1 MFRAIRQWWVRRTL
15 RARITMVVAAVALLV
30 FGWIAQVT
38 SAIFASALTDQVDGQ
53 LRATLDSVSAD
64 ITAGRPAGAG
74 QRDQRIRVLDTSGG
88 AADGLPPVLLH
99 DWQVRQLRAGQG
111 VSVFPGFFSP
121 DEDEAEG
128 EERFGP
134 AVRWVGKVVS
144 GPDGVQRLVVV
155 GTEFTAYLSVFERA
169 GYWFLPGALLSM
181 LAVAG
186 TAWVAVRLALR
197 PVQRMRA
204 AAGAL
209 PPGQRLPVPEA
220 RDELRALAEELNAL
234 LARRDEATERMRR
247 FSGDAAHEL
256 RSPVASLRVQAEV
269 AVAHPDPELAQETL
283 ADIAVEAERLSALV
297 DDLLMLARADAVDL
311 PEAEPVD
318 LVAVARA
325 SAARLGER
333 GIVVRV
339 EAPTPVLVL
348 AAPREVE
355 LVVDNVLRNAAR
367 YARALVRVLVLPAGA
382 QGRLLVEDDGPGV
395 PEDHRDQ
402 VFDRFHRVDEARDRA
417 SGGAGLGLALVAD
430 LVRRRGG
437 TVRAAGS
444 PEGGARFE
452 IRWPKP

>member
-1 MFRAIRQWWVRRTL
+1 MLRPLRRWWIRRTL
-15 RARITMVVAAVALLV
+15 RARITMVVAVVALLV
-30 FGWIAQVT
+30 FGWVAQVT

-53 LRATLDSVSAD
+53 LRATLDTAAAD
-64 ITAGRPAGAG
+64 ITAGRPAPSG
-74 QRDQRIRVLDTSGG
+74 QRDQQIRVLDSAGG
-88 AADGLPPVLLH
+88 PIDGGDAPRLT
-99 DWQVRQLRAGQG
+99 DWQIRDLRAGKG
-111 VSVFPGFFSP
+111 VSVFPMY
-121 DEDEAEG
+121 AHRG
-128 EERFGP
+128 EPEQSGP
-134 AVRWVGKVVS
+134 AVRWVGRVVS
-144 GPDGVQRLVVV
+144 VPDGSQRLVVV
-155 GTEFTAYLSVFERA
+155 GTEFTSYLNVFERA

-181 LAVAG
+181 IAVAG

-197 PVQRMRA
+197 PVQRMRQ

-209 PPGQRLPVPEA
+209 PPGERLPVPEA

-234 LARRDEATERMRR
+234 LARRDEAAERMRR

-269 AVAHPDPELAQETL
+269 AVAHPDPDLAQETL
-283 ADIAVEAERLSALV
+283 ADIAVEAERLSQLV

-318 LVAVARA
+318 LVEVARA

-348 AAPREVE
+348 AAPREVQ

-367 YARALVRVLVLPAGA
+367 YARALVRVLVLPAGT

-395 PEDHRDQ
+395 PEEQRDQ
-402 VFDRFHRVDEARDRA
+402 VFERFHRVDEARDRA